1 MTNNL
6 LIEIVF
12 VGVVFIAVSAWVLT
26 LKLINH
32 FDN

>member
-1 MTNNL
+1 MTHNL
-6 LIEIVF
+6 FVDVVF
-12 VGVVFIAVSAWVLT
+12 IGVVFIAVSAWVLT

>member
-1 MTNNL
+1 MTHNL